1 MLRELV
7 DDGYRLEVLDEHT
20 DTSDTPE
27 TAPEELGRLL
37 AGSGHDHLDLLLIP
51 NS

>member
-1 MLRELV
+1 MTMLRELV

-20 DTSDTPE
+20 DTSDTVE

-37 AGSGHDHLDLLLIP
+37 AGLNIARSIP
-51 NS
+51 W